1 MLVYAQGWS
10 LASQFW
16 NHTPPPQK
24 KGVSA
29 AKKMIISHWHWHW
42 KLLFLIQNV
51 GFFCFS
57 ANFLSRRSRLSRT
70 SRASSQL
77 IRPRPIDCDRV
88 DPNSRWRFSY
98 KSCWPR
104 QQEKLFIWPP
114 FFQYNKRLLCQNT
127 DGVCFSMPQDGHK
140 LASFEVFPRPK
151 KKISRVALWLCAPT
165 LDFSKKYQTQNC
177 FSSFLAVFIGGF
189 VTPISTL
196 ANNKRSC

>member
-1 MLVYAQGWS
+1 ML
-10 LASQFW
+10 
-16 NHTPPPQK
+16 
-24 KGVSA
+24 
-29 AKKMIISHWHWHW
+29 
-42 KLLFLIQNV
+42 

-114 FFQYNKRLLCQNT
+114 FFQYNTRLLCQNT
-127 DGVCFSMPQDGHK
+127 DGVCLSMPQDGHK

-151 KKISRVALWLCAPT
+151 KENFKGCALALRT
-165 LDFSKKYQTQNC
+165 HFSKKYQTQYC
-177 FSSFLAVFIGGF
+177 LSSFLAVFIGSF